1 MVSFNNN
8 GNAILISRQNRN
20 SYLIIK
26 TKICATVTMLKENI
40 SVKLKRLFQV
50 FVLLSLLF
58 SPIGSNQS
66 ARASTNAPGF
76 QNSIQDQTTLSMVI
90 EPSSLTIGQSA
101 RVIVG
106 LNNVPA
112 EGYTS
117 AELTCTYDPNLVE
130 ASSIVIGNLFGIDP
144 VTAINGPHT
153 GLFVV
158 AIAGSHG
165 NKATSSG
172 TVIAFAVRALQ
183 AGQTDLNCSARAS
196 KGDNVLVQ
204 IPSIAA
210 RLTVLGNVPT
220 STTTPAIRIT
230 IDPGQTTASRIGVI
244 NPNETIRYVLNATAG
259 QVLSINLTAPAN
271 EVAIGVNG
279 PTGLVLKPLDA
290 SPTWS
295 TVITTS
301 GDHTITL
308 TNLTGSSSK
317 SYTLEVSLTPPG
329 ATATPTI
336 PPTACD
342 KAEFIADINV
352 PPGTGMVPGAHF
364 TKTWRLKNA
373 GSCRW
378 TLSYRIA
385 FFSGEQMG
393 APSSIQL
400 PLNVEPGQTV
410 DISLNLIAPSV
421 PGTYRGYWIF
431 QNATGSLFGI
441 GPLANEPW
449 FVDLVVSDTPV
460 TAGPTFTPSS
470 TSNSPTPTSTETPG
484 APTASQSPTPTLTA
498 GGPTATQTFGVAYD
512 FVAGMCSATWF
523 SGAGQLPCPGIEGN
537 PNGFVFKVD
546 NPRLETGAT
555 DNRPSLLTFPQN
567 VQDGYI
573 QGFYPPIHIQNGDR
587 FRSTLSCEF
596 GAIDCRVAFRL
607 DYQVGADP
615 IKTFWIF
622 LERYEGQSY
631 AADIDLSPLA
641 GKDVKFILTVLANG
655 PFSGDRALW
664 IAPILYRP
672 NGAVTPVVPSATF
685 TPSESLTPTPL
696 PDSGM
701 LTGQVHAGKP
711 VTLSLY
717 RDNAILVTSGTANSD
732 GTFSFTI
739 PVGTYLLFARAD
751 GYLGAEGFVTIT
763 AGNASTMPVISLPAG
778 DIDGNNR
785 IDPFDVLTIGMNY
798 NHALPSVADL
808 NNDGII
814 NVLDLELLANNYR
827 KAGLV
832 PWNDFG

>member
-1 MVSFNNN
+1 M
-8 GNAILISRQNRN
+8 
-20 SYLIIK
+20 
-26 TKICATVTMLKENI
+26 
-40 SVKLKRLFQV
+40 KLKRLFQI
-50 FVLLSLLF
+50 FVLLALLF
-58 SPIGSNQS
+58 SPFGSNQS
-66 ARASTNAPGF
+66 VRASTNSPGF

-90 EPSSLTIGQSA
+90 QPSSLTIGQSA
-101 RVIVG
+101 LVTVS

-112 EGYTS
+112 EGYTGT
-117 AELTCTYDPNLVE
+117 ELTCTYDPNVVE
-130 ASSIVIGNLFGIDP
+130 ASSIVIGNLFGLDP
-144 VTAINGPHT
+144 VTAINGPHA
-153 GLFVV
+153 GLFIV
-158 AIAGSHG
+158 AIAGSQG

-183 AGQTDLNCSARAS
+183 AGQTDLDCSARAS
-196 KGDNVLVQ
+196 KGDNVLVD
-204 IPSIAA
+204 IPSIVA

-220 STTTPAIRIT
+220 STTTAAMRIT
-230 IDPGQTTASRIGVI
+230 IDPGQTAASRIGVI
-244 NPNETIRYVLNATAG
+244 NPNETIRYLLNSTAG
-259 QVLSINLTAPAN
+259 QVLSIKLTAPAN

-290 SPTWS
+290 SLIWS

-308 TNLTGSSSK
+308 MNLTGSSSK
-317 SYTLEVSLTPPG
+317 AYTLEVSLTPPG

-352 PPGTGMVPGAHF
+352 PPGTVMVPGAHF
-364 TKTWRLKNA
+364 TKTWRLKNV
-373 GSCRW
+373 GSCVW
-378 TLSYRIA
+378 TTSYRIA
-385 FFSGEQMG
+385 FFSGDQMS
-393 APSSIQL
+393 ALSSIQL

-410 DISLNLIAPSV
+410 DISLNMIAPSV
-421 PGTYRGYWIF
+421 TGTYRSYWIF
-431 QNATGSLFGI
+431 QNASGSLFGI
-441 GPLANEPW
+441 GLLANEPW

-460 TAGPTFTPSS
+460 TPGPTFTPSPP
-470 TSNSPTPTSTETPG
+470 SNSPTPTETPAG
-484 APTASQSPTPTLTA
+484 PTASQSPTPTTTT
-498 GGPTATQTFGVAYD
+498 GGSTATQTFGVAYD
-512 FVAGMCSATWF
+512 FVAGICSATWF

-587 FRSTLSCEF
+587 FRSTISCEF

-607 DYQVGADP
+607 DYQVGTDP
-615 IKTFWIF
+615 IRTFWTF

-664 IAPILYRP
+664 VAPILYRP
-672 NGAVTPVVPSATF
+672 NGTVTSVVPSATF
-685 TPSESLTPTPL
+685 TPSESPTPTPL

-701 LTGQVHAGKP
+701 LTGQVQAGKP
-711 VTLSLY
+711 VMFSLY
-717 RDNAILVTSGTANSD
+717 RDNAILVTSRTANID

-739 PVGTYLLFARAD
+739 PAGTYLVFARAD
-751 GYLGAEGFVTIT
+751 GFLGAEGFVTVT
-763 AGNASTMPVISLPAG
+763 AGNSSTMPVISLPAG
-778 DIDGNNR
+778 DIDRNDR

-798 NHALPSVADL
+798 NHSLPSAADL

-832 PWNDFG
+832 PWNDFE